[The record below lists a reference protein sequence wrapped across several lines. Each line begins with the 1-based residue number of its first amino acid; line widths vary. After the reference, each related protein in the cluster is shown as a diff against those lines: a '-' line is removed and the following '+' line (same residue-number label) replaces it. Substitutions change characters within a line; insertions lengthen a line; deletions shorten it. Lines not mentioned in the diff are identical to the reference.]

1 MREKFPTAMPS
12 YDSPLAINPISMRIP
27 DACHY
32 TGLSRSTL
40 YLMISR
46 GDVEIV
52 KMGSATLVITE
63 SLRELIERQRARRR
77 QA

>member
-1 MREKFPTAMPS
+1 MPEQFPAEVRVFG
-12 YDSPLAINPISMRIP
+12 SPLAINPISMRIP
-27 DACHY
+27 DACRY

-63 SLRELIERQRARRR
+63 SLQELIEGQRIRRR
-77 QA
+77 KI